1 MDDMR
6 LFRCF
11 APVLIGFGLVVSGLA
26 FAANDAAT
34 LNMAVSRDD
43 ANGVSKMLELGV
55 DPNLREAERGET
67 PLMVAIREKAARSIQ
82 VLLASPKTDLEAA
95 ARNGDTALMIA
106 CFTRNDDAVKALL
119 AHDAE
124 VNRHGWAPLHYAA
137 AVGDVAIISLL
148 LDKSAYIDTESPN
161 KTTPLMMAARGGNN
175 EAVKVL
181 IEAGAD
187 VSLKND
193 QGMTAADFALHYD
206 HRDTA
211 ALIQS
216 ANKPAPATPP
226 AVTPAS
232 N

>member
-1 MDDMR
+1 MR
-6 LFRCF
+6 LDRCF
-11 APVLIGFGLVVSGLA
+11 SPILIGLGLMV
-26 FAANDAAT
+26 FAPAIWANDASD
-34 LNMAVSRDD
+34 LNMAVTRDESY
-43 ANGVSKMLELGV
+43 GLSKMLERGV
-55 DPNLREAERGET
+55 DPNLKEPQRGET
-67 PLMVAIREKAARSIQ
+67 PLMIAIRENAMRSLQ
-82 VLLASPKTDLEAA
+82 VLLASPKINIEAA
-95 ARNGDTALMIA
+95 ANNGDTALMIA
-106 CFTRNDDAVKALL
+106 SYTHHLEAVKALL

-137 AVGDVAIISLL
+137 AVGDVAIIQLL

-193 QGMTAADFALHYD
+193 QGLTAADFALHYE

-211 ALIQS
+211 ALIKS
-216 ANKPAPATPP
+216 AVKPASSTA
-226 AVTPAS
+226 PAS
-232 N
+232 APSSN

>member
-1 MDDMR
+1 MGLMVSVSAAWADD
-6 LFRCF
+6 
-11 APVLIGFGLVVSGLA
+11 AK
-26 FAANDAAT
+26 D
-34 LNMAVSRDD
+34 LNMAVSRDESY
-43 ANGVSKMLELGV
+43 GLSKMLERGV
-55 DPNLREAERGET
+55 DPNLKEPQRGET
-67 PLMVAIREKAARSIQ
+67 PLMVAIREKAMRSIQ
-82 VLLASPKTDLEAA
+82 VLLANPKTDLEASA
-95 ARNGDTALMIA
+95 SNGDTALMIA
-106 CFTRNDDAVKALL
+106 SFTHNVDAVKALL
-119 AHDAE
+119 DHDAE

-137 AVGDVAIISLL
+137 AVGDVPIITLL

-193 QGMTAADFALHYD
+193 QGLTAADFALHYE

-216 ANKPAPATPP
+216 ANKPAPAVVP
-226 AVTPAS
+226 APSPAS

>member
-1 MDDMR
+1 MR
-6 LFRCF
+6 LYRCF
-11 APVLIGFGLVVSGLA
+11 TPLLISIGLVVSA
-26 FAANDAAT
+26 SSAWADDAKD
-34 LNMAVSRDD
+34 LNMAVSRDESY
-43 ANGVSKMLELGV
+43 GLSKLLERGV
-55 DPNLREAERGET
+55 DPNLKEPQRGET
-67 PLMVAIREKAARSIQ
+67 PLMVAIREKAMRSIQ
-82 VLLASPKTDLEAA
+82 VLLASPKTDLEASA
-95 ARNGDTALMIA
+95 NNGDTALMIA
-106 CFTRNDDAVKALL
+106 SFTHNVDAVKALL

-137 AVGDVAIISLL
+137 AVGDVPIITLL

-193 QGMTAADFALHYD
+193 QGLTAADFALHYE

-216 ANKPAPATPP
+216 ANRPAPPATPAAAPAT
-226 AVTPAS
+226 